1 MEAKNFCPIL
11 THSEGQVFY
20 IVLIGFFDYNMDQL
34 KSRLYI
40 RLGNRLRK
48 KEKTEDGGQKDRIIQ
63 FSMGEL

>member
-1 MEAKNFCPIL
+1 M
-11 THSEGQVFY
+11 FY
-20 IVLIGFFDYNMDQL
+20 IVLIDFFDYNMDQL

-63 FSMGEL
+63 FPMGEL